1 MENTKNSIL
10 DLEVIKKFPKIDL
23 HRHLDGDVAEEDIFL
38 LARREN
44 IPLPV
49 KTVGELKD
57 YFRQLRGR
65 DLKSLFQK
73 GFGLITSVMQT
84 EENLEYVAFREVEHL
99 AQDGIIY
106 AELRFA
112 PQYHT
117 GESAYYGHAQSG
129 PRQKLS
135 YQSIIR
141 AVSRGLKRGEKEF
154 GVKTKIIVC
163 VGREAEPW
171 VGVKIAQAAIDC
183 ISDGVVALDLACDEA
198 TYPPERHLPA
208 FELTF
213 DSPLK
218 RTVHAG
224 EFGSHLYEN
233 IKTAIFKLKADRL
246 GHVISISQHE
256 DLLKI
261 VVEKK
266 IGLELCPLSNM
277 VCGFIKSH
285 DDLQIDNLMERG
297 ILVSIN
303 TDDPGI
309 FNFTLSDV
317 LAEVLKDS
325 PAPARDLRQFQINAI
340 NSSFLQQDEKNKL
353 LDIFNQAVDKTF
365 KKM

>member
-1 MENTKNSIL
+1 MNLKEIQ
-10 DLEVIKKFPKIDL
+10 KFPKIDL
-23 HRHLDGDVAEEDIFL
+23 HRHLDGDVLEEDIFL
-38 LARREN
+38 LAQRAK

-49 KTVGELKD
+49 KTAGELKD
-57 YFRQLRGR
+57 YFRQLREN

-73 GFGLITSVMQT
+73 GFGLITGVMQT
-84 EENLEYVAFREVEHL
+84 EENLAYVAFREAEHL

-129 PRQKLS
+129 PRQKLN
-135 YQSIIR
+135 YQTIIR

-163 VGREAEPW
+163 IGREAEPE
-171 VGVKIAQAAIDC
+171 VGVKVAKAAIDC
-183 ISDGVVALDLACDEA
+183 IPDGVVALDLACDEA
-198 TYPPERHLPA
+198 TYPPGRHLPA

-224 EFGSHLYEN
+224 EFGNQPYEN

-246 GHVISISQHE
+246 GHAISISQHE
-256 DLLKI
+256 DLLKT

-266 IGLELCPLSNM
+266 IGLEFCPLSNK
-277 VCGFIKSH
+277 VCGFVKSH
-285 DDLQIDNLMERG
+285 RDLNINNLIGRG
-297 ILVSIN
+297 TLVSIN

-309 FNFTLSDV
+309 FDFTLSDA
-317 LAEVLKDS
+317 LADVLKDS
-325 PAPARDLRQFQINAI
+325 ADPPRVLRQFQINAI
-340 NSSFLQQDEKNKL
+340 NSSFLNQDEKNKL
-353 LDIFNQAVDKTF
+353 LKLIG
-365 KKM
+365 